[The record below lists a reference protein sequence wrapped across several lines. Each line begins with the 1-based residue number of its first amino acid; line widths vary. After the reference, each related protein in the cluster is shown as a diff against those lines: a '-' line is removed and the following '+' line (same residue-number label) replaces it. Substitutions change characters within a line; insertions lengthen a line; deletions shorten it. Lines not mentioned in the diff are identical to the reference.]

1 MPRFYFHIL
10 TRTTVIRDE
19 EGTELADLDAARCE
33 AINDARGM
41 MSTAIREG
49 RDISHRHIEIC
60 DAVGTVLLKVPFS
73 EAYEPGD

>member
-1 MPRFYFHIL
+1 MPRFFFNIS
-10 TRTTVIRDE
+10 TRTTIIRDE

-49 RDISHRHIEIC
+49 RDISHRHIDIC
-60 DAVGTVLLKVPFS
+60 DAVGTVLLKVAFS

>member
-1 MPRFYFHIL
+1 MPRFFFNIS
-10 TRTTVIRDE
+10 TRTTIIRDE

-49 RDISHRHIEIC
+49 RDISHRHIDIC

-73 EAYEPGD
+73 EAYETGD

>member
-1 MPRFYFHIL
+1 MPRFYFHIV
-10 TRTTVIRDE
+10 TRTNVIRDK
-19 EGTELADLDAARCE
+19 EGAELTDLGAAKRE
-33 AINDARGM
+33 AIKDARGM

-60 DAVGTVLLKVPFS
+60 DEVGTVLLKVAFS

>member
-1 MPRFYFHIL
+1 MPRFFFNIS
-10 TRTTVIRDE
+10 TRTTIIRDE

-49 RDISHRHIEIC
+49 KDISHRHIDIC
-60 DAVGTVLLKVPFS
+60 DAVGTVLLEVPFF

>member
-1 MPRFYFHIL
+1 MPRFYFHIS
-10 TRTTVIRDE
+10 TRTTIIMDE
-19 EGTELADLDAARCE
+19 EGAELTDLGAAKRE
-33 AINDARGM
+33 AIKDARGM

-60 DAVGTVLLKVPFS
+60 DAVGTVLVKVPFS

>member
-1 MPRFYFHIL
+1 MPRFFFNIS
-10 TRTTVIRDE
+10 TRTTIIRDE

-41 MSTAIREG
+41 MSTAILEG

-60 DAVGTVLLKVPFS
+60 DAVGTVLLKVTFS